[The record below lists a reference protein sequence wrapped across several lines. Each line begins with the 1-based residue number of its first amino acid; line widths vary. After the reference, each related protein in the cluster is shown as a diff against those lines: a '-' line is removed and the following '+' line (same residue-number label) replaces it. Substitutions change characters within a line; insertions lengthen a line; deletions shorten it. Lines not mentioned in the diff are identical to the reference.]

1 MGLVSLAPSVSAL
14 AATDL
19 TPGTTA
25 VISGTGTTGA
35 TLRDDPSYDA
45 TVLLTVSEGT
55 SVALTEGPLYAAD
68 GSAWYGV
75 TLWGETGYL
84 PAYVLTSP
92 GSTTETTAAVL
103 EQATEPLA
111 ADEPVF
117 TAAQTTSGE
126 TATVA
131 YTNGD
136 GVRCRSTPDYSG
148 EILGVVPEGATIA
161 LNGPASG
168 QWQPTTCDG
177 MAGFVH
183 TDFVLYDGGA
193 TAPVEPT
200 AAPAEP
206 AAEVP
211 EASTTGTGG
220 DGEVSA
226 AAVVGYG
233 TVVGTN
239 GDGVRCRTG
248 ASYSASTITVLSEGS
263 SVALRGVVQGEWQPV
278 VCAGMDGFA
287 FALYIGTGAAA
298 PTTPPTSGGG
308 TVSGYATVVGTGGQ
322 GVRCRSAAS
331 YSASTITVLSEGS
344 SVALRGAVQG
354 EWQPV
359 VCAGSNGFAFAGF
372 LGTGSTTPPA
382 ATPAP
387 ATPTP
392 GSGSGTVSGY
402 GTIVGTGGQGVR
414 CRSAA
419 SYSASTIT
427 VLAEGSSV
435 ALRGGVQG
443 EWQPVVCAGMNGFA
457 YAGFIGSAGSTPPAN
472 LPAPTAVP
480 TVAPTAP
487 PASQPGLASGSN
499 ARVTSSL
506 NLRYQP
512 SYSAGVAAVA
522 SAGTVVRIT
531 GSAQSGFYPVD
542 WDGLKGFM
550 FGEYLVATTEALSER
565 GGSASPAPAPT
576 APPANNGGSG
586 GSAIANYALQYQ
598 GYPYVWAGE
607 GPYGFDCSG
616 FVLWVIRN
624 TVGTNITHD
633 MFVQYDM
640 GTPVAYGNLQPGD
653 IVFFQNTFRWGM
665 SHNGVYIGNGK
676 FIHAENETTG
686 VRISDITSDY
696 YASRYYGAVRFT

>member
-1 MGLVSLAPSVSAL
+1 MLGLATLAPSVTAL

-19 TPGTTA
+19 TPGSTA
-25 VISGTGTTGA
+25 IVSGTGTTGA
-35 TLRDDPSYDA
+35 TLRDEPSYDA

-55 SVALTEGPLYAAD
+55 SVTLTEGPLYAAD

-75 TLWGETGYL
+75 TLWGESGYL
-84 PAYVLTSP
+84 PAYVLSGLDSP
-92 GSTTETTAAVL
+92 DAGSAPADDPALTE
-103 EQATEPLA
+103 
-111 ADEPVF
+111 EPVF
-117 TAAQTTSGE
+117 AAAQTASGG
-126 TATVA
+126 TATIA

-136 GVRCRSTPDYSG
+136 GVRCRTEPDYAG
-148 EILGVVPEGATIA
+148 AILAVLPEGATIA
-161 LNGPASG
+161 LTSAVVGE
-168 QWQPTTCDG
+168 WQPTTCG
-177 MAGFVH
+177 GVPGYVH
-183 TDFVLYDGGA
+183 TDFVRYDGGG
-193 TAPVEPT
+193 V
-200 AAPAEP
+200 EP
-206 AAEVP
+206 AADP
-211 EASTTGTGG
+211 TDASVAATGG
-220 DGEVSA
+220 EADVSA

-239 GDGVRCRTG
+239 GDGVRCRSG
-248 ASYSASTITVLSEGS
+248 ASYGASVITVLAEGS
-263 SVALRGVVQGEWQPV
+263 SVALRGSVQGEWQPV

-287 FALYIGTGAAA
+287 FAQFIGSGNAA
-298 PTTPPTSGGG
+298 PTQPPTTGGGSG
-308 TVSGYATVVGTGGQ
+308 TVSGYATVVGTDGQ

-372 LGTGSTTPPA
+372 LSAGGSAPPA
-382 ATPAP
+382 ATP
-387 ATPTP
+387 TPTP
-392 GSGSGTVSGY
+392 GGGTGTISGY
-402 GTIVGTGGQGVR
+402 GTVVGTDGQGVR

-435 ALRGGVQG
+435 ALRGAVQG

-457 YAGFIGSAGSTPPAN
+457 FAGFIGNGGSAPPAN
-472 LPAPTAVP
+472 TPVP
-480 TVAPTAP
+480 TVAP
-487 PASQPGLASGSN
+487 PAGAPGLAAGSN

-531 GSAQSGFYPVD
+531 GAAQSGFYPVD

-550 FGEYLVATTEALSER
+550 FGEYLVATNEALSER

-576 APPANNGGSG
+576 APPANNGGSST

-607 GPYGFDCSG
+607 GPAAFDCSG

-665 SHNGVYIGNGK
+665 SHNGVYIGNGR

-686 VRISDITSDY
+686 VRISDINSDY

>member
-211 EASTTGTGG
+211 EAGTGG

-248 ASYSASTITVLSEGS
+248 
-263 SVALRGVVQGEWQPV
+263 
-278 VCAGMDGFA
+278 
-287 FALYIGTGAAA
+287 
-298 PTTPPTSGGG
+298 
-308 TVSGYATVVGTGGQ
+308 
-322 GVRCRSAAS
+322 AS